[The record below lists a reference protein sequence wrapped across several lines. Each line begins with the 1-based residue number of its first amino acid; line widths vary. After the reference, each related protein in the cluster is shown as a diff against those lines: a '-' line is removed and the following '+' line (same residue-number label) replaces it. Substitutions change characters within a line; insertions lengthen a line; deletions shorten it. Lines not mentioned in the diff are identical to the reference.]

1 MLSCWSGVAARES
14 VRLDAQLCFH
24 VFIFFVGFEID
35 IDSDARFDWS
45 DGWKLFTLFALA
57 TILWCNLCEHNESD
71 RRDVKNNS
79 MIYFFYNSYAII

>member
-1 MLSCWSGVAARES
+1 MFSC
-14 VRLDAQLCFH
+14 
-24 VFIFFVGFEID
+24 FIFFVGFEID
-35 IDSDARFDWS
+35 IDSVARFDWS

-57 TILWCNLCEHNESD
+57 TILWCNLSEHNESD